1 MTASLVDPE
10 TGAVVEVD
18 GVPLTASRPFT
29 AEAATGF
36 AEIEIGPFDARSFA
50 GKSLVVF
57 ETVENAETGEI
68 EATHADPDDFDQ
80 TVAFA
85 EARVSTSASDAADGD
100 RVIACDPSAK
110 VVDTLTYTGL
120 VPHAR
125 YLARAEVMRV
135 TDEATGACEPFPNA
149 DAPPHRR
156 DALRPRRRRR
166 RGRCRDSVDR
176 RRR

>member
-1 MTASLVDPE
+1 MSVTRDGYCIHLGTIDDQTPPEMTIATSARDAADGDKRVLPRRRDARDRSRLVLRRSTGSYVMTASLVDPE

-100 RVIACDPSAK
+100 RVIACDPPQRSS
-110 VVDTLTYTGL
+110 T
-120 VPHAR
+120 R
-125 YLARAEVMRV
+125 
-135 TDEATGACEPFPNA
+135 
-149 DAPPHRR
+149 
-156 DALRPRRRRR
+156 
-166 RGRCRDSVDR
+166 
-176 RRR
+176 